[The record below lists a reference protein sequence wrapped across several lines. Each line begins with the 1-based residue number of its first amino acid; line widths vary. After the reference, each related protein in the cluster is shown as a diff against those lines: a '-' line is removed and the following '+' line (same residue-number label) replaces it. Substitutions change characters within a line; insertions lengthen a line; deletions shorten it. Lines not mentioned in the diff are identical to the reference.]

1 MDIKS
6 EILKQLEK
14 HRGEYLS
21 GEGLSASLG
30 VTRQAVW
37 KAIKKLVSEGYIIN
51 SVTNKGYM
59 LDGKCDLLSSAII
72 AERTGATVYCF
83 DEVGSTNTVAMQKLR
98 DCGECIVVAESQTL
112 GRTKNGDLFTSPS
125 KKGVYMS
132 VGLKCSFPLEKT
144 EYFKGRLA
152 EGIALNLGDCCG
164 SMPQVMGG
172 NQLFIDGKKV
182 CGILI
187 EGEVNLSANIV
198 KSLIVGIGVYT
209 CQVGGELGYITAT
222 EPRNALVCKIY
233 NTVKGI
239 LN

>member
-21 GEGLSASLG
+21 GEKLSASLG

-72 AERTGATVYCF
+72 AERTGARVYCF
-83 DEVGSTNTVAMQKLR
+83 DEVGSTNTIATQKLN
-98 DCGECIVVAESQTL
+98 DGECIVVAESQSM

-125 KKGVYMS
+125 QKGVYMS

-152 EGIALNLGDCCG
+152 EGIALILGDCCG
-164 SMPQVMGG
+164 TMPQVIGG
-172 NQLFIDGKKV
+172 NELFINGKKV
-182 CGILI
+182 CGILL
-187 EGEVNLSANIV
+187 EGEVNLSINVV
-198 KSLIVGIGVYT
+198 KNLVIGIGVYT
-209 CQVGGELGYITAT
+209 CDVGEELGHITAT

-233 NTVKGI
+233 NTVKEI
-239 LN
+239 IN

>member
-1 MDIKS
+1 
-6 EILKQLEK
+6 
-14 HRGEYLS
+14 
-21 GEGLSASLG
+21 
-30 VTRQAVW
+30 
-37 KAIKKLVSEGYIIN
+37 
-51 SVTNKGYM
+51 M

-83 DEVGSTNTVAMQKLR
+83 DEVGSTNTIAMQKLN
-98 DCGECIVVAESQTL
+98 DGECIVVAESQTL

-132 VGLKCSFPLEKT
+132 VGLKCSFSLEKT
-144 EYFKGRLA
+144 EYLRGRLA

-164 SMPQVMGG
+164 SMPQVIGG
-172 NQLFIDGKKV
+172 NQLFINGKKV

-187 EGEVNLSANIV
+187 EGEVNLSANMV

-209 CQVGGELGYITAT
+209 CDVGGELGYITAT

>member
-59 LDGKCDLLSSAII
+59 LDGKCDLLSSAVI
-72 AERTGATVYCF
+72 AERTGARVYCF
-83 DEVGSTNTVAMQKLR
+83 DEVGSTNTIAMQKLN
-98 DCGECIVVAESQTL
+98 DGECIVVAESQSM

-164 SMPQVMGG
+164 TMPQVIGG
-172 NQLFIDGKKV
+172 NELFINGKKV
-182 CGILI
+182 CGILL
-187 EGEVNLSANIV
+187 EGEVNLSINVV
-198 KSLIVGIGVYT
+198 KNLVVGIGVYISD
-209 CQVGGELGYITAT
+209 VGEELGHITAT

-233 NTVKGI
+233 NTVKEI